1 VLGALSLLTGHL
13 ALVSAAL
20 FTGAAAYITF
30 CEQPAR
36 LCLDDK
42 ALLAEWKPA
51 YQRGFAMQGPLA
63 VIGFLLGCLA
73 AWQAADWRWL
83 VGPILLVSNWPYT
96 LIIIMPVNKA
106 LEATE
111 PKDAGARTRA
121 LIEQWGSLHAIRSA
135 LGAAATLAFLWSL
148 TAG

>member
-1 VLGALSLLTGHL
+1 LDFYSVVSPPGRRQTGDG
-13 ALVSAAL
+13 SS
-20 FTGAAAYITF
+20 
-30 CEQPAR
+30 E
-36 LCLDDK
+36 
-42 ALLAEWKPA
+42 
-51 YQRGFAMQGPLA
+51 
-63 VIGFLLGCLA
+63 
-73 AWQAADWRWL
+73 
-83 VGPILLVSNWPYT
+83 LLVSNWPYT